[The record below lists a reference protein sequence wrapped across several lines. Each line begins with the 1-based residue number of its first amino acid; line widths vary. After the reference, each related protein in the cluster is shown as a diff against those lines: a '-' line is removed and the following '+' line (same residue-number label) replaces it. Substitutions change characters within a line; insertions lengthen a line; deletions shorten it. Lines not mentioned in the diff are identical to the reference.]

1 MLTKYVKGLIH
12 SWDEYVDSSLFSCRV
27 RKHATTGYSPFY
39 LVYGQEPVLPG
50 DSRRPFMD
58 PLTEEDPE
66 LIAEDV
72 LARIRDLKEK
82 RFEAKEQM
90 ILQARKD
97 KERWDAAL
105 KSNKV
110 QTFEVGDYVMLRHE
124 SKKGLEFNWMGPYM
138 VLKSNLEYNIY
149 QIQEIEGKVYNSWV
163 HTDRLHPVQYD
174 GAKPQQS
181 WYIPRVARAK

>member
-1 MLTKYVKGLIH
+1 M
-12 SWDEYVDSSLFSCRV
+12 SLYSCLLYN
-27 RKHATTGYSPFY
+27 KIP
-39 LVYGQEPVLPG
+39 
-50 DSRRPFMD
+50 DK
-58 PLTEEDPE
+58 DPE

-97 KERWDAAL
+97 KERWDAAV
-105 KSNKV
+105 KNNKV
-110 QTFEVGDYVMLRHE
+110 QTFDVGDYVMLRHE
-124 SKKGLEFNWMGPYM
+124 SKKGLEFNWMGPYV
-138 VLKSNLEYNIY
+138 VLKTNLDYNIY

-163 HTDRLHPVQYD
+163 HTDRLHSVQYD
-174 GAKPQQS
+174 GAKPQKS